1 MRSQRRGH
9 AYEGLH
15 AEATGRKPGSEEVGI
30 VAQSFSQGNGSI
42 QAGQVVYVDLQ
53 QAGMVCQ
60 IGFAMTTFLCGGGEH
75 HSGEPL
81 LLRIAC
87 FFFGE
92 LSESQDARTP
102 LAAFELVEYFE
113 QWAILPLAPDA
124 AEIAAGRIGCVHRCV
139 VLNTLRSV
147 AIHEFKV
154 RLHQELSASMIR
166 IITRRAGWAK
176 VPRLCYA

>member
-1 MRSQRRGH
+1 MVSISKPLLRRHKGHSMRSQRRGN

-15 AEATGRKPGSEEVGI
+15 SEATGRKPRSKEVGI
-30 VAQSFSQGNGSI
+30 FAQAFAQGDGSI
-42 QAGQVVYVDLQ
+42 EVRQVVDVDLQ

-87 FFFGE
+87 FFVGE
-92 LSESQDARTP
+92 LSDSQDARTP
-102 LAAFELVEYFE
+102 LAAFEVVEYFE

-124 AEIAAGRIGCVHRCV
+124 AEIAAGRIGCVHRCG
-139 VLNTLRSV
+139 VLNTCAV
-147 AIHEFKV
+147 W
-154 RLHQELSASMIR
+154 LSMSSR
-166 IITRRAGWAK
+166 
-176 VPRLCYA
+176 